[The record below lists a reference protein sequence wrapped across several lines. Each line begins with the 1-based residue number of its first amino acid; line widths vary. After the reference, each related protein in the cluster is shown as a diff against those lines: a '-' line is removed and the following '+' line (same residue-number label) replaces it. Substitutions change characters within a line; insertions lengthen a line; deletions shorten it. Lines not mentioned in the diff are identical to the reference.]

1 MWCKMFKNAV
11 NSKKQGDIGLGNAI
25 QYFSSMGYTVL
36 LPLTD
41 SQDYD
46 LAIDDET
53 GIKKVQVKTTSY
65 KTRNNTYEVGLKMQG
80 GNSKKN
86 KIHKLANEIKY
97 DILFVLTSSGERY
110 IIPKEDIK
118 NIKSSICLGTVY
130 DKYKIR

>member
-1 MWCKMFKNAV
+1 MFNNAI
-11 NSKKQGDIGLGNAI
+11 NSKKQGDIGLGSAI
-25 QYFSSMGYTVL
+25 QYFSSVGYTVL

-65 KTRNNTYEVGLKMQG
+65 KARNNTYEVGLKIQG

-97 DILFVLTSSGERY
+97 DILFILTSSGERY
-110 IIPKEDIK
+110 VIPKEDIK
-118 NIKSSICLGTVY
+118 NIKSSICLGTGY

>member
-1 MWCKMFKNAV
+1 MFNNAI
-11 NSKKQGDIGLGNAI
+11 NSKKQGDIGLGSAI
-25 QYFSSMGYTVL
+25 QYFSSVGYTVL

-65 KTRNNTYEVGLKMQG
+65 KARNNTYEVGLKIQG

-97 DILFVLTSSGERY
+97 DILFILTSSGERY
-110 IIPKEDIK
+110 VIPKEDIK